1 MSVLMKEAD
10 RPWCALMIRV
20 LFAGN
25 CHVKFLI
32 LLYLSNETLKTI
44 SFFYVR

>member
-20 LFAGN
+20 LLYIEV
-25 CHVKFLI
+25 CWKLSCEIPDIIVPVK
-32 LLYLSNETLKTI
+32 
-44 SFFYVR
+44 